1 MSSTTTTA
9 ASVRVARRVERVGQV
24 NPNRRVMQVLQL
36 IVVLLGCVYALVPVI
51 IVISAS
57 LDPTNSLSG
66 QGLLPRTISL
76 ENYQKMLTDAQHPFI
91 RWIGNSLFVAGAST
105 IITLTLCALAAY
117 SLSRFRY
124 KGRRFTMITIL
135 VVQVFPNL
143 LAVIALYLLLLQ
155 LGNIFPGLGI
165 GLDSL
170 GGLILV
176 YCGGALGFN
185 TWLMKGYFDTIP
197 RELDES
203 AQVDGATPF
212 QTFIWI
218 ILPLIRPI
226 LAVVGIL
233 SFIGTYSDFLIARVL
248 LKNSDVYTFAVGLS
262 LYIDK
267 QYGKQ
272 WGIFAAAVLVGAV
285 PIVIL
290 YLLVQKQISGGLVS
304 GAVKG

>member
-9 ASVRVARRVERVGQV
+9 TSARVASRAERVGQV
-24 NPNRRVMQVLQL
+24 SPNRRFWQAIQL
-36 IVVLLGCVYALVPVI
+36 VIVLLGCVYALVPII

-57 LDPTNSLSG
+57 LDPSNSLSG
-66 QGLLPRTISL
+66 QGLLPRTISFD
-76 ENYQKMLTDAQHPFI
+76 NYQQMLTDAQHPFI
-91 RWIGNSLFVAGAST
+91 RWIGNSLFVSGVST
-105 IITLTLCALAAY
+105 LITLTLCALAAY

-124 KGRRFTMITIL
+124 KGRRFTMISIL

-143 LAVIALYLLLLQ
+143 LAAIAIYLLLLQ
-155 LGNIFPGLGI
+155 LGKIFPTLGI
-165 GLDSL
+165 GLDSF

-212 QTFIWI
+212 QTFTWI

-233 SFIGTYSDFLIARVL
+233 SFIGTYSDFLIAKVL

-285 PIVIL
+285 PIVIM